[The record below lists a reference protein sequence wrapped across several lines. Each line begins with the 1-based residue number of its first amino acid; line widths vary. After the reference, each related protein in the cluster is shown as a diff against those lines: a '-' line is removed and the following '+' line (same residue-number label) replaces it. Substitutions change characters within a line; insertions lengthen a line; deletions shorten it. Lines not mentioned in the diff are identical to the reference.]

1 MAITYRELLEEL
13 KKLSEEHLDDNVT
26 TYDMYDDEFYPVDGW
41 GIQDEDDVL
50 DEGHFYL
57 TV

>member
-1 MAITYRELLEEL
+1 
-13 KKLSEEHLDDNVT
+13 LDDNVT

-41 GIQDEDDVL
+41 EIQDEDDVL